1 MDAELR
7 GFYLKNLLIPVGV
20 YLSFEILFIFVP
32 EFVPSFRVESG
43 ILPIVIFVGSATTGL
58 GLTIFYRSYFANL
71 SRSRKSISKTDFVK
85 FEKNLIILSLLSV
98 YFALLGVLQKIPE
111 FYQYFSILVALYAA
125 YYYYPSTRR
134 LKLDRRIYRVDISN
148 GA

>member
-7 GFYLKNLLIPVGV
+7 GFYLKNLLMPVGV

-32 EFVPSFRVESG
+32 EFVPSFSIKSG
-43 ILPIVIFVGSATTGL
+43 IMPIIVFVGSATTGL

-71 SRSRKSISKTDFVK
+71 NRSRKSISKAEFIK
-85 FEKNLIILSLLSV
+85 FEKNLIMLALLPV
-98 YFALLGVLQKIPE
+98 YFSLFGVLQKIPE

-125 YYYYPSTRR
+125 YYYYPSAKR
-134 LKLDRRIYRVDISN
+134 LKLDRRIFRVEVK
-148 GA
+148 